1 MSRCGERSL
10 TPKLSDAAPVAA
22 MLAAES
28 AEQAAWVTLGRR
40 SLERLVRLV
49 PSLKERANEGC
60 LKRRCRPWSRAET
73 VDAESMDCG
82 ERHTEKALGRSVVQ
96 VVCPIQWFWNG

>member
-1 MSRCGERSL
+1 MRDRKRFTEWMVKPAAVHSGL

-49 PSLKERANEGC
+49 PS
-60 LKRRCRPWSRAET
+60 AEN
-73 VDAESMDCG
+73 VC
-82 ERHTEKALGRSVVQ
+82 EK
-96 VVCPIQWFWNG
+96 I

>member
-1 MSRCGERSL
+1 MREEQTSL

-28 AEQAAWVTLGRR
+28 AEQAAWVTLGWR

-49 PSLKERANEGC
+49 GEFHGWGVLRC
-60 LKRRCRPWSRAET
+60 LNPQLPESSIKRRA
-73 VDAESMDCG
+73 
-82 ERHTEKALGRSVVQ
+82 
-96 VVCPIQWFWNG
+96 